1 MAVNAVGI
9 TSFYDLPLV
18 KNILAVLR
26 LANNLSDDYSFY
38 RCALFLGKD
47 IGKKTIDTLRDFA
60 HSEDV
65 SMTIA
70 VARASEACINA
81 HRCSISI
88 YVIFVLVL
96 I

>member
-1 MAVNAVGI
+1 
-9 TSFYDLPLV
+9 
-18 KNILAVLR
+18 
-26 LANNLSDDYSFY
+26 
-38 RCALFLGKD
+38 LFLGKDKD

-81 HRCSISI
+81 HRCSTLFVFNSLFM
-88 YVIFVLVL
+88 IFVLVL
-96 I
+96 V